1 MKHIPLTT
9 LCVAIS
15 AVLLTACG
23 GSGGSNPPAPMPIPN
38 AGGAGNAGSGTGGA
52 GSTDNAANAGSTGGA
67 SSGTGSASTSEPKYQ
82 DVLTEKNEK
91 AEVSGIQEPA
101 MGYGMALSKINL
113 YEQKDISL
121 DANNIITLDGKK
133 DNQKSPLPFSL
144 DVENKLLDGYMAK
157 MNEAD
162 KNAIG
167 ERIKRDNRDNKANPL
182 SEAELAKKIKEDVR
196 KSPDFQQVLSSM
208 KAKTFHS
215 NDGTTKA
222 TTRDLKYVDYGY
234 YLVNDAN
241 YLTVKKTDEPKL
253 WNSGPVGGVFYNGTT
268 TAKELPTQDEVKYKG
283 HWDFMTDVAKKEIA
297 SAK

>member
-23 GSGGSNPPAPMPIPN
+23 GSGGSNPPAPTPIPN

-91 AEVSGIQEPA
+91 AEVSDIQKPA

-133 DNQKSPLPFSL
+133 QVAEGKKSPLPFSL

-157 MNEAD
+157 MDQAD

-167 ERIKRDNRDNKANPL
+167 ERIKRENEQNKQI
-182 SEAELAKKIKEDVR
+182 SDEELAKKIQR
-196 KSPDFQQVLSSM
+196 KC
-208 KAKTFHS
+208 A
-215 NDGTTKA
+215 
-222 TTRDLKYVDYGY
+222 
-234 YLVNDAN
+234 
-241 YLTVKKTDEPKL
+241 
-253 WNSGPVGGVFYNGTT
+253 
-268 TAKELPTQDEVKYKG
+268 
-283 HWDFMTDVAKKEIA
+283 
-297 SAK
+297 